1 MLKGQDA
8 SSLEFPT
15 WNPALSFGKT
25 QNELLRTI
33 YIGIIE
39 AISDTLSV
47 DYDKDAMTRDLE
59 RVQSMLFSVSHQK
72 MLLSDSNIQKKL
84 GLFYAYCQKQVKL
97 SIEDKDCSHI
107 EELPGHFTQLVNT
120 IELCP
125 INIPPDLH

>member
-1 MLKGQDA
+1 MLKRQDA
-8 SSLEFPT
+8 SPLEFPT

-25 QNELLRTI
+25 QNELLKTI

-39 AISDTLSV
+39 GISDTLSV
-47 DYDKDAMTRDLE
+47 DYNKDTMTRDLE
-59 RVQSMLFSVSHQK
+59 RIQSMLFSVSHQK
-72 MLLSDSNIQKKL
+72 MLLSDGNIQKKL

-97 SIEDKDCSHI
+97 SIEDQDCSNI

>member
-8 SSLEFPT
+8 SSQEFPT

-25 QNELLRTI
+25 QNELLKTI

-39 AISDTLSV
+39 GISDTLSG
-47 DYDKDAMTRDLE
+47 DYNKDTMTRDLE
-59 RVQSMLFSVSHQK
+59 RVRSMLFSVSHQN
-72 MLLSDSNIQKKL
+72 MLLSDGNIQKKL
-84 GLFYAYCQKQVKL
+84 GFFYAYCQKQVKL
-97 SIEDKDCSHI
+97 SIEDQDCSHI
-107 EELPGHFTQLVNT
+107 KELPGHFTQLVNT

>member
-25 QNELLRTI
+25 QNELLKTI

-39 AISDTLSV
+39 GISDTLSV
-47 DYDKDAMTRDLE
+47 DYSKDTMKRDLE
-59 RVQSMLFSVSHQK
+59 RVQSMLFSVSQK
-72 MLLSDSNIQKKL
+72 NMSLSDGDIQKKL
-84 GLFYAYCQKQVKL
+84 GLFYAYCPKQVKL
-97 SIEDKDCSHI
+97 SIEDQDCRHI

-125 INIPPDLH
+125 INIPPELH

>member
-1 MLKGQDA
+1 MLKGQDT

-25 QNELLRTI
+25 QNELLKTI

-39 AISDTLSV
+39 GISDILSG
-47 DYDKDAMTRDLE
+47 DYNKDAMTRDLE
-59 RVQSMLFSVSHQK
+59 RVQSMLFSVSHQT
-72 MLLSDSNIQKKL
+72 MLLSDGNIQKKL

-97 SIEDKDCSHI
+97 SIEDQNCSHI
-107 EELPGHFTQLVNT
+107 EELPRHFNQLVNT

-125 INIPPDLH
+125 INILPDLH

>member
-25 QNELLRTI
+25 QNELLKTI

-39 AISDTLSV
+39 GISDTLSV
-47 DYDKDAMTRDLE
+47 DYSKDTMKRDLE
-59 RVQSMLFSVSHQK
+59 RVQSMLFSVSQK
-72 MLLSDSNIQKKL
+72 NMSLSDGDIQKKL

-97 SIEDKDCSHI
+97 SIEDQDCRHI

-125 INIPPDLH
+125 INIPPELH

>member
-25 QNELLRTI
+25 QNELLKTI

-39 AISDTLSV
+39 GISDTLSV
-47 DYDKDAMTRDLE
+47 DYNTNTMTRDLK
-59 RVQSMLFSVSHQK
+59 RVQSMLFSASHQNL
-72 MLLSDSNIQKKL
+72 LLSDGDIQKKL

-97 SIEDKDCSHI
+97 SIEDQDCSHI
-107 EELPGHFTQLVNT
+107 EELPAHFTQLVNT

>member
-8 SSLEFPT
+8 SSLKFPT

-25 QNELLRTI
+25 QNELLKTI

-47 DYDKDAMTRDLE
+47 DYNKDAMTRDLE

-72 MLLSDSNIQKKL
+72 MLLSDGNIQKKL
-84 GLFYAYCQKQVKL
+84 GLFYAYCQKK
-97 SIEDKDCSHI
+97 S
-107 EELPGHFTQLVNT
+107 
-120 IELCP
+120 
-125 INIPPDLH
+125 